1 MPNNKN
7 ERKGKQTG
15 ELSAEERF
23 RNFFST
29 SVIDLPEE
37 MTHRDEPA
45 PVEEKPK
52 AGLLGKLFG
61 HDKEETPAAAQPV
74 LEIPTGEI
82 LLGADAKPVQPEQ
95 EDMALELRTADP
107 VPVMPLQFARTE
119 PVKAAPAEP
128 VPAPKAAAAVQQAT
142 EKPVPQPKP
151 QPAAA
156 PQKQPKAKNA
166 PEILLPQEELEQ
178 REMQQLKD
186 MLNGMSG
193 KAKPAP
199 QPAKPVQAAPQPK
212 VQPALAQPAA
222 EPEKAPAKAPAKAA
236 QQAAEELPPVV
247 FASAPADPETL
258 PKKPEKKSIFQ
269 MFGTAEDEKPAARK
283 PEKED
288 TMSLPLLP
296 LEQDGAPAEPAP
308 APADAAPAAPAQPET
323 APEAAVPTEEAVPES
338 TADKLHHMAAE
349 LTLRCVLAGILA
361 VVLLHLGLTA
371 ERLLLP
377 LSVLDPDAAPA
388 AFYAANLLLFAASLF
403 VGYPVL
409 RDGLTGLRGRPSAD
423 TMPALA
429 AVAALLQA
437 VVAMLNAN
445 AYRSTEGI
453 GLLTGMAA
461 LGLFL
466 ALVGSRVMLAA
477 VQGGYALAAESGEL
491 RGAYR
496 TRDKD
501 LIRALARDLEQ
512 KDPWVLL
519 SRPVQ
524 TASNDFVEQSLSE
537 RASER
542 RARKVACILLAA
554 AVLSCVAFLLF
565 GGGINCAVAAAA
577 AVLCMGAPL
586 SSVLVPGLA
595 ALRLQRAAAAVGAVV
610 PGWAAI
616 EELGG
621 IDTIELDADDLF
633 TADSVTLEDIR
644 IFKGGRIDRAI
655 LYAASVL
662 NESCDTLRGL
672 FSQIIEDRIDILFP
686 VKDLEQHT
694 GLGFSAWCDNN
705 RILIGTRRY
714 MEQEGVTLP
723 EQDYEDSHSKNGE
736 LQILYLA
743 VSGNL
748 HAMFVL
754 RYVGGRNV
762 ARSLASLQKE
772 NIRLLVTSK
781 DPSLTAR
788 HITEAYHLPEGMVT
802 VLDGDQCQ
810 AIEAAEAA
818 PEKPDCC
825 LYHHRG
831 FASLTGGLQA
841 ADQAQNAETS
851 ATTVQLVSV
860 CFSVF
865 IAVLLTYA
873 GSIWQLSI
881 ATVLMYQAAWSAL
894 SIAVCALKQHS

>member
-1 MPNNKN
+1 MPKDDKRKELTQEEIDAQN
-7 ERKGKQTG
+7 EK
-15 ELSAEERF
+15 F
-23 RNFFST
+23 RTFFST
-29 SVIDLPEE
+29 SVAQVPEE
-37 MTHRDEPA
+37 MKRRDEEKESTGSLLGKLFHREKDKEEPAAAPAVQNELPPTGEIVLGHEEEAEAGLELALEPGELEEAEPVALPTAPEAPAAPKPEPRPAPQPEKKPEPPRRREPLTPQEQQEDAEMAELKAMLYGTPKPA
-45 PVEEKPK
+45 PVEEVQDAP
-52 AGLLGKLFG
+52 
-61 HDKEETPAAAQPV
+61 EEVLAVEPEAPAAPEGPA
-74 LEIPTGEI
+74 IPMVFAEDQSVKQAKSAPEAAPEVEPEPETAFQFFGK
-82 LLGADAKPVQPEQ
+82 GADENEPQAP
-95 EDMALELRTADP
+95 T
-107 VPVMPLQFARTE
+107 RTE
-119 PVKAAPAEP
+119 APSKDDSMSLPLMGLEEDEAPARPAAPAEE
-128 VPAPKAAAAVQQAT
+128 AP
-142 EKPVPQPKP
+142 
-151 QPAAA
+151 
-156 PQKQPKAKNA
+156 
-166 PEILLPQEELEQ
+166 
-178 REMQQLKD
+178 
-186 MLNGMSG
+186 
-193 KAKPAP
+193 
-199 QPAKPVQAAPQPK
+199 
-212 VQPALAQPAA
+212 AQPA
-222 EPEKAPAKAPAKAA
+222 
-236 QQAAEELPPVV
+236 EE
-247 FASAPADPETL
+247 
-258 PKKPEKKSIFQ
+258 
-269 MFGTAEDEKPAARK
+269 
-283 PEKED
+283 
-288 TMSLPLLP
+288 
-296 LEQDGAPAEPAP
+296 
-308 APADAAPAAPAQPET
+308 AAPAAPEAAEKPAEEAEPET
-323 APEAAVPTEEAVPES
+323 PEQVGE
-338 TADKLHHMAAE
+338 KLRRMGAE
-349 LTLRCVLAGILA
+349 LTLRCVLEGILA
-361 VVLLHLGLTA
+361 VVLLHFGLVA
-371 ERLLLP
+371 EGLLAP
-377 LSVLDPDAAPA
+377 VASLDPVIAPA
-388 AFYAANLLLFAASLF
+388 AFYAANLLFLAGALA
-403 VGYPVL
+403 VGWPVL
-409 RDGLTGLRGRPSAD
+409 RDGLQGLKGRPSAD
-423 TMPALA
+423 TMPVLAACGALVQA
-429 AVAALLQA
+429 AVAL
-437 VVAMLNAN
+437 LNAQSYQN
-445 AYRSTEGI
+445 SSWT
-453 GLLTGMAA
+453 LLSGVAA

-466 ALVGSRVMLAA
+466 ALLGSRVLLTAVKNGYDLAA
-477 VQGGYALAAESGEL
+477 RSPEGLQGAF
-491 RGAYR
+491 RV
-496 TRDKD
+496 RDKD
-501 LIRALARDLEQ
+501 LIRVLARSLDQ

-524 TASNDFVEQSLSE
+524 WDEALVEQSFGE

-542 RARKVACILLAA
+542 RARKTALILLGA
-554 AVLSCVAFLLF
+554 AVLSGLVFLLF
-565 GGGINCAVAAAA
+565 GGGPNGMAAALTS
-577 AVLCMGAPL
+577 VLCMGAPL
-586 SSVLVPGLA
+586 SSTLVAGIA
-595 ALRLQRAAAAVGAVV
+595 SLRLQKTAAAAGAVV

-621 IDTIELDADDLF
+621 VDTVQVDADELF
-633 TADSVTLEDIR
+633 TADSVNLEDIR

-723 EQDYEDSHSKNGE
+723 EQDYEDGHSKNGE

-762 ARSLASLQKE
+762 ARSLASLQRE

-810 AIEAAEAA
+810 AIEAADAA